1 MYEAKKLMV
10 EKAKVE
16 AAKMEFELKIMSAE
30 MDIERLRNN
39 ISVQEKRIEQINQE
53 LKKLQGV

>member
-53 LKKLQGV
+53 LKKLQGA

>member
-1 MYEAKKLMV
+1 MYEVKKLMV

-16 AAKMEFELKIMSAE
+16 AARMEFELKIMSAE
-30 MDIERLRNN
+30 MDIERLINN

-53 LKKLQGV
+53 LKKLQGA

>member
-53 LKKLQGV
+53 LKKLQGE

>member
-1 MYEAKKLMV
+1 MYEVKKLMV

-16 AAKMEFELKIMSAE
+16 AARMEFELKIMSAE

-53 LKKLQGV
+53 LKKLQGA